1 MVLDLFNRDVEDLIA
16 RGKYGRAAKILG
28 DAVAGGA
35 RDPRTRLRLADV
47 LIMENRGL
55 EALPLLFEL
64 ADEYASQG
72 QAAKAIALIK
82 KIQRLSPG
90 HPDAEERLAALIK
103 AGRRAPVPTVV
114 SEVGFVS
121 PGAMFSPEHFAAGPS
136 PAPRPTASHI
146 ETLRSSTWT
155 PSTRQDE
162 GDPDPALGIWSP
174 QAPPP
179 PPLAAAPPP
188 AVPQAEEI
196 ERFEVEEEPA
206 IEVVPEP
213 ESALHESPLFSGFAE
228 DELIA
233 VIRGFRLKTFEAGDI
248 VIIEGDTGNSLFVV
262 TTGSVK
268 AFVRNPAGG
277 EPLLVRRM
285 ADGDFFGEISI
296 LSGKPRT
303 ATVTAATACE
313 LLELDRPTL
322 EQITAAHPHV
332 RQVLEDFYISRA
344 STQEEAM
351 KRSLE
356 AKAARNAG

>member
-1 MVLDLFNRDVEDLIA
+1 MVLDLFSRDVEELIA
-16 RGKYGRAAKILG
+16 RGKYARAAKLLG
-28 DAVAGGA
+28 DEVARGN
-35 RDPRTRLRLADV
+35 RDPRARLRLADV
-47 LIMENRGL
+47 LIMENRGA

-64 ADEYASQG
+64 SDEYASDG

-103 AGRRAPVPTVV
+103 GGRRAP
-114 SEVGFVS
+114 
-121 PGAMFSPEHFAAGPS
+121 
-136 PAPRPTASHI
+136 APRPPSGAGFQTSEAVFSAEHFDPSPRPEAPRPSHI
-146 ETLRSSTWT
+146 ETLRSSTWV
-155 PSTRQDE
+155 PSTHQDPVE
-162 GDPDPALGIWSP
+162 DALPPVIWSP
-174 QAPPP
+174 QSPVPPP
-179 PPLAAAPPP
+179 PAPGPTEP
-188 AVPQAEEI
+188 EL

-213 ESALHESPLFSGFAE
+213 ESPLSDSPLFGGFAQ

-248 VIIEGDTGNSLFVV
+248 IIIEGDSGNSLFVV
-262 TTGSVK
+262 TTGKVK

-313 LLELDRPTL
+313 LLELDRATL
-322 EQITAAHPHV
+322 EEIVASHPHV

-356 AKAARNAG
+356 ARAGGST

>member
-1 MVLDLFNRDVEDLIA
+1 MVLDMFSRDVEELIA
-16 RGKYGRAAKILG
+16 RGKYARAAKLLEEEVSRG
-28 DAVAGGA
+28 N

-55 EALPLLFEL
+55 EALPLLFDL
-64 ADEYASQG
+64 ADEYAADG

-82 KIQRLSPG
+82 KVQRLSPG
-90 HPDAEERLAALIK
+90 HPHAEERLAALIK
-103 AGRRAPVPTVV
+103 SGRRAPAPIAPT
-114 SEVGFVS
+114 G
-121 PGAMFSPEHFAAGPS
+121 PGATSSVAMFSAEHFAAPPPPPPS
-136 PAPRPTASHI
+136 APRDTHI
-146 ETLRSSTWT
+146 ETLRSSTWV
-155 PSTRQDE
+155 PSTRQD
-162 GDPDPALGIWSP
+162 PADENPPLGIWSP
-174 QAPPP
+174 
-179 PPLAAAPPP
+179 AAPPVPPSP
-188 AVPQAEEI
+188 APAPFETAGTSAED
-196 ERFEVEEEPA
+196 EPA

-213 ESALHESPLFSGFAE
+213 APLSDSPLFSGFAE

-248 VIIEGDTGNSLFVV
+248 IIIEGDSGNSLFVV

-268 AFVRNPAGG
+268 AFVRNPGGG

-285 ADGDFFGEISI
+285 TDGDFFGEISI

-303 ATVTAATACE
+303 ATVTAATPCE

-322 EQITAAHPHV
+322 EQITASHPHV

-356 AKAARNAG
+356 AKEAR